1 VIVQQPES
9 SSTLLRRLR
18 QLDSQQEREVAS
30 PRRGREEMRMV
41 GLGSQILADV
51 GVGKMRVLGHA
62 MKAPAMSGFDLEI
75 VEYIEDVNSPDHH
88 EIKATR

>member
-1 VIVQQPES
+1 
-9 SSTLLRRLR
+9 LLRRLR
-18 QLDSQQEREVAS
+18 EVNAHQQGGEAPT

-75 VEYIEDVNSPDHH
+75 VEYLEDVNSPDHN
-88 EIKATR
+88 EKKATR